1 MKKKQYVLKAASD
14 NDFVYGI
21 LSVNKDVD
29 EKILQTSMAAA
40 RGLAMKND
48 KWCIEDAL
56 DMLPEQWGIELE
68 SFGSVYI

>member
-40 RGLAMKND
+40 RGLAMQND

>member
-40 RGLAMKND
+40 RGLAMQSD

-68 SFGSVYI
+68 TFGSVYI